1 MFTNVHLIFYFNLLC
16 AVSLCLSCFSS
27 GSFDSGKRPLTKKEE
42 FVVEEVDRMLNQVLK
57 DIKEYGDRKKSEKD
71 FKISNNEEKDNVFDF
86 PSKEEDNHPI
96 NFPTLTPRV
105 TPTYFRNEYK
115 PQEPSESSRIS
126 GSSGFPVSSGDD
138 PNELKIDGMNLGN
151 LEEK

>member
-1 MFTNVHLIFYFNLLC
+1 MFSAFRY
-16 AVSLCLSCFSS
+16 
-27 GSFDSGKRPLTKKEE
+27 
-42 FVVEEVDRMLNQVLK
+42 
-57 DIKEYGDRKKSEKD
+57 IKEYGDRKKSEKD

-86 PSKEEDNHPI
+86 PSKEEDDHPI

-105 TPTYFRNEYK
+105 TPPYFNNEYK
-115 PQEPSESSRIS
+115 PQESSESSRFS

-138 PNELKIDGMNLGN
+138 PNELKIDGRNLGN